1 MRQHIL
7 YVRPWC
13 SFTLMVAKRELGS
26 MNTKAMT
33 FGGKE
38 GVGEY
43 DQLEVDGRL
52 PRS

>member
-1 MRQHIL
+1 L
-7 YVRPWC
+7 C

-26 MNTKAMT
+26 MNTKAIT

-43 DQLEVDGRL
+43 DQMEVDGRL